1 MHQLLQREMMYPI
14 KWNLVHSFMQ
24 IAFIAL
30 LGCCLSFTSA
40 VNGNGLVVLPAQ
52 HVDQLLQ
59 DEVFSQHSLVALA
72 PLTDD
77 LTYLRRVYLDLT
89 GQLPTSDEMKKFASS
104 SDPNKRSKLVDRLLL
119 DSKFGTNWGRYWR
132 DVILYRRTED
142 RAIVVTQS
150 LTDYLAQHFRDNT
163 PWDEIA
169 QEFVTATGNV
179 TENGNTAIIFA
190 QSGEPEN
197 TAAEISRIFM
207 GIQIQCAQC
216 HDHPFDR
223 WKREQ
228 FHELA
233 AFFPRIALRR
243 ERVMGQQIF
252 HVLSHDRPDR
262 HRKKVKQRV
271 RGTLEHRMSDLE
283 NPSSPGKIIQ
293 PSFFATGQKLALGV
307 SDAQRRAAL
316 ATWMTSAN
324 NEWFS
329 KAFVNRI
336 WSELVGEGFVEPI
349 DDLGPDRDIYAPKTL
364 AYLSAEFVSHGHD
377 IHWLFRTIMAT
388 EAYQRT
394 SRPRGNADDVRFS
407 ANRPQP
413 LRSDQLHNVFLQSV
427 DADNSDVMNNREK
440 RRRKKYRGQRVAFQN
455 MFGYDPSQPRDE
467 IVASIPQALTLMN
480 SPQVNRAILSK
491 RALGLRR
498 WLLELEDDQLV
509 HELYVRCLARKP
521 TKVEL
526 ATCLA
531 FVRNVGDR
539 QAAFE
544 DILWTL
550 VNSVEFRFRI

>member
-1 MHQLLQREMMYPI
+1 
-14 KWNLVHSFMQ
+14 
-24 IAFIAL
+24 
-30 LGCCLSFTSA
+30 
-40 VNGNGLVVLPAQ
+40 
-52 HVDQLLQ
+52 
-59 DEVFSQHSLVALA
+59 
-72 PLTDD
+72 
-77 LTYLRRVYLDLT
+77 
-89 GQLPTSDEMKKFASS
+89 
-104 SDPNKRSKLVDRLLL
+104 
-119 DSKFGTNWGRYWR
+119 
-132 DVILYRRTED
+132 
-142 RAIVVTQS
+142 
-150 LTDYLAQHFRDNT
+150 
-163 PWDEIA
+163 
-169 QEFVTATGNV
+169 
-179 TENGNTAIIFA
+179 
-190 QSGEPEN
+190 
-197 TAAEISRIFM
+197 
-207 GIQIQCAQC
+207 
-216 HDHPFDR
+216 
-223 WKREQ
+223 
-228 FHELA
+228 
-233 AFFPRIALRR
+233 RR

-427 DADNSDVMNNREK
+427 DANNSDVMSNREK

-498 WLLELEDDQLV
+498 WLLELED
-509 HELYVRCLARKP
+509 
-521 TKVEL
+521 
-526 ATCLA
+526 
-531 FVRNVGDR
+531 
-539 QAAFE
+539 
-544 DILWTL
+544 
-550 VNSVEFRFRI
+550 